1 MAMAPEDQKL
11 SPCVPAPQA
20 SKEAKRQV
28 QDEHERQERNL
39 ANDAGTFAPHRFLH
53 FQSWLSH

>member
-28 QDEHERQERNL
+28 QDEHEQQEQNL

-53 FQSWLSH
+53 F